1 MHNLSLKTSIGD
13 LVISEEDGHIVRV
26 RWSGERHGAQT
37 PLLREASEQIAAYFR
52 GELTRFDLPLC
63 PDGGGFQRSV
73 CDAMSAIPFGQTR
86 TYGELAQA
94 LGACAQAIGQ
104 ACGNNSIPIV
114 IPCHR
119 VLGASGL
126 GGFSGG
132 EGLETKMQ
140 LLRHEGAFPYLL

>member
-1 MHNLSLKTSIGD
+1 LATSVGD
-13 LVISEEDGHIVRV
+13 LVISEKDEHIVRV
-26 RWSGERHGAQT
+26 RWSSELHRVWT

-63 PDGGGFQRSV
+63 PDGGAFQRTV
-73 CDAMSAIPFGQTR
+73 CDAMGAIPFGQTR
-86 TYGELAQA
+86 TYGELAQE
-94 LGACAQAIGQ
+94 LGACARAIGQ

-132 EGLETKMQ
+132 VGLETKMQ